1 MLNAKSDDKIVDK
14 IRKLLALSRSEN
26 VNEAALAAERA
37 HRLMLEHRLTLSDV
51 TSALP
56 EGVIE
61 DEICDERMMSIWR
74 FGLLTTCARSYYCTT
89 VRIEEDLTT
98 GRTRVIASIL
108 GRKDDVE
115 AVRCLFEHFEREIE
129 RLAREK
135 FDVGRQPGFFNS
147 HTIANE
153 ESWKRGTVVAI
164 QEKLLKQRMM
174 FERETPKAMVQGD
187 KARAA
192 VAEYSEKKYPETYK
206 PRMSDS
212 TNLSSFYAGYRTG
225 LDVDV
230 PQQERSKIAPKEKE

>member
-1 MLNAKSDDKIVDK
+1 VETIAVSKIVDK

-51 TSALP
+51 TDALS
-56 EGVIE
+56 EGVVE
-61 DEICDERMMSIWR
+61 DDICDGRMMSIWR

-98 GRTRVIASIL
+98 GRTRVIAAIL

-129 RLAREK
+129 HLASEK
-135 FDVGRQPGFFNS
+135 FDTGRTPGHF
-147 HTIANE
+147 TIANE
-153 ESWKRGTVVAI
+153 ESWKRGAVVAI

-174 FERETPKAMVQGD
+174 FERETPRAMVQGD

-192 VAEYSEKKYPETYK
+192 VAEYVEKKYPRTYK
-206 PRMSDS
+206 PEMSSS
-212 TNLSSFYAGYRTG
+212 TNLPSYYAGYRTG

-230 PQQERSKIAPKEKE
+230 PQQELGKIAARKENE